1 MGGIVSAVGILFQ
14 HRGSQCCGYGFSMG
28 GSQCCGYGGV
38 VSAVGIL
45 FQHGGYSPCC
55 GDIVSYTVT
64 IYATHEN
71 PRAYQLTEGRKM
83 NRMGSPKLRH
93 MRVHFL

>member
-1 MGGIVSAVGILFQ
+1 MLWGYCFSIGVVSAVGMVSAW
-14 HRGSQCCGYGFSMG
+14 GVVSAVGMVSAW
-28 GSQCCGYGGV
+28 GV

-55 GDIVSYTVT
+55 GDTVSYTVT